1 MDKVLIR
8 QLKIETVIGIYEW
21 EKKIHQT
28 LLIDLDM
35 AWDNRL
41 AAASDDYVHALCY
54 ETVSNRLTAL
64 ITEKPLELI
73 ETVAEMIAQCLQN
86 EFNVPWVKVV
96 VMKPGA
102 VPHAVSVGVEIE
114 RGNV

>member
-8 QLKIETVIGIYEW
+8 QLAIETVIGIYEW
-21 EKKIHQT
+21 EKKLHQT

-41 AAASDDYVHALCY
+41 AAASDDYEHALCY
-54 ETVSNRLTAL
+54 ETVSNRLIAL
-64 ITEKPLELI
+64 ITEKPIELI
-73 ETVAEMIAQCLQN
+73 ETVAEMIAQCLQD

-102 VPHAVSVGVEIE
+102 VPYAASVGVEIE
-114 RGNV
+114 RGRI

>member
-41 AAASDDYVHALCY
+41 AAASDDYAHALCY

-73 ETVAEMIAQCLQN
+73 ETVAEMVAQCLLN

-102 VPHAVSVGVEIE
+102 VPHAASVGVEIE